1 MKEWFS
7 AVWIVGNLFLH
18 SDLLEELLAY
28 TLHIEEIAVSVH
40 SKCKHGTL
48 IRKLCNR
55 KGLRKIDISKL
66 VKTNIF
72 ITSVIVCGKGCQ
84 HTVQCACTH
93 DTVVLSKRIA
103 DGDDFTKI
111 TVLRN
116 TKLVKY
122 LRAFER
128 IGHSL

>member
-1 MKEWFS
+1 MKEWLL
-7 AVWIVGNLFLH
+7 AVRIVGNFFLH

-28 TLHIEEIAVSVH
+28 TLHIEEIAVSIH
-40 SKCKHGTL
+40 SKCKHSTL
-48 IRKLCNR
+48 IRKLCDR
-55 KGLRKIDISKL
+55 KGLRKINISKF
-66 VKTNIF
+66 VETNIF
-72 ITSVIVCGKGCQ
+72 VTSVVVCGKGCQ

-93 DTVVLSKRIA
+93 DAVVLSKRIT
-103 DGDDFTKI
+103 DGDDFSKI

-116 TKLVKY
+116 AELVKY